1 MTTGLRAAL
10 AAAMIGAVATPALAD
25 GIQSKDVTGTF
36 TVGGGYF
43 DYETTDGDNSTD
55 LVISGSASLAM
66 AFGKALSAQIDVLGE
81 QVTMGDDLDQYSS
94 MQGIGG
100 HLSYRMPGEGLV
112 GVFAG
117 YGRGSPTDEETWSGG
132 WVGIEGQLWLAD
144 ITLAAQAAL
153 LDISDFNGGDDEGL
167 DEDAYL
173 LRGVGRY
180 FFTNDVKAEVEVA
193 YVEASNVI
201 DGDDDGNAFEWALS
215 VQARLADAPLY
226 GALSYRSGHYDA
238 TTEDDEGD
246 VSAFA
251 VSLSYLFGTNNLKEH
266 DRSGAS
272 LDTPSTP
279 LRAAGVFSELD

>member
-1 MTTGLRAAL
+1 MTTGLRTAL
-10 AAAMIGAVATPALAD
+10 AAAMIGAAATQALAD
-25 GIQSKDVTGTF
+25 GIQAKDVTGTF

-43 DYETTDGDNSTD
+43 DYETTDGDDSTD

-66 AFGKALSAQIDVLGE
+66 AFGKSWSAQLDVLGE

-94 MQGIGG
+94 MQGIGV
-100 HLSYRMPGEGLV
+100 HLSHRMPGEGLI

-132 WVGIEGQLWLAD
+132 WVGIEGQLWLEN

-167 DEDAYL
+167 DEDAFL
-173 LRGVGRY
+173 LRGIGRY
-180 FFTNDVKAEVEVA
+180 FFTHDVKAEVEVA

-201 DGDDDGNAFEWALS
+201 DGDDDGNAFEWGVS

-226 GALSYRSGHYDA
+226 GTLSYRNGHYDA

-246 VSAFA
+246 VSTVS
-251 VSLSYLFGTNNLKEH
+251 VSLSYLFGTNSLMEN

-272 LDTPSTP
+272 LDTPTTP